1 MDKRWIGIIIILL
14 AGLGCMYLIAN
25 NSTTV
30 GSAVSVISD
39 VTITLP
45 HGYINTEDGGN
56 YCVLFKKE
64 TKETMRIKCLKDS
77 KGYIKEYNANLDFL
91 KKQGDIKINKNF
103 TNDTVGMIEYENQSS
118 TDKKFISMVYFDKC
132 EHTFSIQMEH
142 FTDDES
148 KENALNY
155 IIDNMKYDFKQRK

>member
-56 YCVLFKKE
+56 YCVKNKKE